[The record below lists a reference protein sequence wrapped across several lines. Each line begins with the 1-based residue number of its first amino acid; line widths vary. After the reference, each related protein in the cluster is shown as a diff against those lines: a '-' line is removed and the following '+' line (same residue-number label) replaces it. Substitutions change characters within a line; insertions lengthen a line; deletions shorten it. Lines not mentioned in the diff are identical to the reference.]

1 MEIKDYLI
9 IFGHS
14 IRNPL
19 GCYREQEIN
28 PNDIIKFTPLIKE
41 IEKKNNED
49 CNWNACIMLEKDLNG
64 NYYEHHL
71 LYDMYP
77 MIDPQLLDEF
87 ANLLPGHITK
97 IESIKIFSGQKIKI
111 M

>member
-9 IFGHS
+9 IYGYGVRS
-14 IRNPL
+14 PK
-19 GCYREQEIN
+19 GCYKEQEIN
-28 PNDIIKFTPLIKE
+28 PNDIVKFSPLIKE
-41 IEKKNNED
+41 IEKKDNED
-49 CNWNACIMLEKDLNG
+49 CNWNACIMLERQEDG
-64 NYYEHHL
+64 TYYEHHL

-77 MIDPQLLDEF
+77 MISHKLLDEF
-87 ANLLPGHITK
+87 NEILPNHISK

>member
-9 IFGHS
+9 IYGQGIH
-14 IRNPL
+14 NTK

-28 PNDIIKFTPLIKE
+28 PNDIVKFTPLIKE
-41 IEKKNNED
+41 IEKRNNED
-49 CNWNACIMLEKDLNG
+49 CNWNSCIIIERDENG
-64 NYYEHHL
+64 NYIDHHL

-77 MIDPQLLDEF
+77 TIDPQLLDEF
-87 ANLLPGHITK
+87 SKLLPGHISK

>member
-1 MEIKDYLI
+1 MEVKDYLI
-9 IFGHS
+9 IYGHS
-14 IRNPL
+14 YRCNA

-28 PNDIIKFTPLIKE
+28 PNDIVKFAPLIKE
-41 IEKKNNED
+41 IEKLVSSD
-49 CNWNACIMLEKDLNG
+49 RNWNTSVVLERNEFGK
-64 NYYEHHL
+64 YYEHHL

-77 MIDPQLLDEF
+77 MIDPKLLEEF
-87 ANLLPGHITK
+87 NKLLPNNISK

>member
-1 MEIKDYLI
+1 MEVKDYLI
-9 IFGHS
+9 IYGHS
-14 IRNPL
+14 FRMTN

-28 PNDIIKFTPLIKE
+28 PNDIVKFSQLIKE
-41 IEKKNNED
+41 IERHSNNE
-49 CNWNACIMLEKDLNG
+49 CNWDTTIMLERQKDG
-64 NYYEHHL
+64 TYKEHHL

-77 MIDPQLLDEF
+77 MIDPKLLNEF
-87 ANLLPGHITK
+87 NELLPNHISK

>member
-9 IFGHS
+9 IYGHG
-14 IRNPL
+14 IRNPK
-19 GCYREQEIN
+19 GCYRELEIN
-28 PNDIIKFTPLIKE
+28 QNDIVKFCPLIKE
-41 IEKKNNED
+41 IENLNGVE
-49 CNWNACIMLEKDLNG
+49 CNWDTTIMLERQEDG
-64 NYYEHHL
+64 TYYEHHL

-77 MIDPQLLDEF
+77 MIEPKLLDEF
-87 ANLLPGHITK
+87 TKLLPNHITK